1 MVKFRIWIGILV
13 WWLFLFYNIERIN
26 EPINIASFVYVL
38 VPVAAGMLILVPRA
52 FARRRLLIILIPTL
66 AIYFALKVY
75 LEYPILGQ
83 GLPLTVTELVSL
95 LITLLLVQQVGT
107 IVWDVEDTMDKVTF
121 HQIGL
126 PPRLYES
133 ADTEDLYREVK
144 RSRRFGHPLS
154 ILFVEPDL
162 SRERLDVNRTLIEMQ
177 KNMVERF
184 TQARVAKMLS
194 EELRDCDLIAAHEQG
209 FAILLPET
217 HQTHAVEVARRL
229 SSRVADKLNVEL
241 NIGIS
246 GFPDAALTLGGLL
259 DSALAHKKT
268 YHPVTLPPGIEI
280 PEPAGAAALVGY
292 SHNDDHHDDGHNG
305 SRRPDPRDIDWNG
318 HSR

>member
-38 VPVAAGMLILVPRA
+38 VPLAGGVLILIPRV

-66 AIYFALKVY
+66 ILYFALKVY
-75 LEYPILGQ
+75 LGYSVLGQ
-83 GLPLTVTELVSL
+83 GLPLTVTEIVSI

-107 IVWDVEDTMDKVTF
+107 FVWDVEDTISKVTF
-121 HQIGL
+121 RQIGL

-144 RSRRFGHPLS
+144 RSRRFNHPLS
-154 ILFVEPDL
+154 ILFVEPDF
-162 SRERLDVNRTLIEMQ
+162 SEERLDVNRTLIEMQ

-184 TQARVAKMLS
+184 TQAQVAKMLS

-217 HQTHAVEVARRL
+217 AQSDATEVAKRL
-229 SSRVADKLNVEL
+229 SNQIGEKLKVEL
-241 NIGIS
+241 KVGVS
-246 GFPDAALTLGGLL
+246 GFPDTALTLGGLL
-259 DSALAHKKT
+259 DSAMTHKQTLHFVEPPKAAKEVESLNPAVALAGLGQNGPK
-268 YHPVTLPPGIEI
+268 P
-280 PEPAGAAALVGY
+280 
-292 SHNDDHHDDGHNG
+292 SDHGKVD
-305 SRRPDPRDIDWNG
+305 RNG
-318 HSR
+318 HGH

>member
-38 VPVAAGMLILVPRA
+38 VPLAGGMLILMPRV

-66 AIYFALKVY
+66 ILYFALKVY
-75 LEYPILGQ
+75 LGYSILGQ
-83 GLPLTVTELVSL
+83 GLPLTVTEIVSI

-107 IVWDVEDTMDKVTF
+107 FVWDVEDTISKVTF
-121 HQIGL
+121 RQIGL

-144 RSRRFGHPLS
+144 RSRRFNHPLS
-154 ILFVEPDL
+154 ILFVEPDF
-162 SRERLDVNRTLIEMQ
+162 SEARLDVNRTLIEMQ

-184 TQARVAKMLS
+184 TQAQVAKMLS

-217 HQTHAVEVARRL
+217 AQSDATEVAKRL
-229 SSRVADKLNVEL
+229 SNQIAEKLKVEL
-241 NIGIS
+241 KVGIS
-246 GFPDAALTLGGLL
+246 GFPDTALTLGGLL
-259 DSALAHKKT
+259 DSAMTHKQTFRVVEPPKAVEGVEALG
-268 YHPVTLPPGIEI
+268 PVV
-280 PEPAGAAALVGY
+280 ALVGQ
-292 SHNDDHHDDGHNG
+292 SQNQNG
-305 SRRPDPRDIDWNG
+305 PKSSDQGKADRNG
-318 HSR
+318 HGH